1 MTSYPVS
8 DEVAAALGAFCRG
21 GSGPTHTALS
31 QVFKRCGY
39 GNAAPYDPTSSKIQ
53 INKEVRITETI
64 AAAAREPHRSQEL
77 VSALLALFQSQR
89 FFQRSA
95 DNQQEVERRQLV
107 DGAKRAFARINWEL
121 TDSGELRP
129 AGVGSVVSIEGRPA
143 IEVQLKRLKESVDDP
158 ALLIG
163 TSKELLESTAK
174 FVLEAFSVPYRPNS
188 SFDELWH
195 LARERL
201 GLLPTQVDMAKA
213 GANEVREILQ
223 SAWLIVKTTNLIRND
238 EGTGHGRTLPTEM
251 TPEMALMVV
260 REACSVAE
268 LVLSTL
274 DRMMGH

>member
-1 MTSYPVS
+1 MTDYPVS
-8 DEVAAALGAFCRG
+8 DEVAASLGAFCRG
-21 GSGPTHTALS
+21 GSGPTHTALT

-39 GNAAPYDPTSSKIQ
+39 GDVAPYDPTSSKIQ
-53 INKEVRITETI
+53 INKEVRITETVS
-64 AAAAREPHRSQEL
+64 AAARDPNRAQEL
-77 VSALLALFQSQR
+77 INALLALFQSQR
-89 FFQRSA
+89 FFQRST
-95 DNQQEVERRQLV
+95 DSQYEVERLQLV

-129 AGVGSVVSIEGRPA
+129 AGVGSVVSIGGRPA
-143 IEVQLKRLKESVDDP
+143 IEIQLKRLKESVDDP
-158 ALLIG
+158 ALPIG

-174 FVLEAFSVPYRPNS
+174 YALEAFSAPYRSNS

-201 GLLPTQVDMAKA
+201 GLLPSQVDMTKP

-223 SAWLIVKTTNLIRND
+223 SSWSIVRTTNLIRND

-274 DRMMGH
+274 DRMIGH